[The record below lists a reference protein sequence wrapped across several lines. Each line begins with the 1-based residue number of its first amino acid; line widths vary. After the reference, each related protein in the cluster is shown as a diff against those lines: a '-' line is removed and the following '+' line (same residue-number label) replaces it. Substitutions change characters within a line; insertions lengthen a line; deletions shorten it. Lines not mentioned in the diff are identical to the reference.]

1 VPIVN
6 PFILLGTLVLFSPQ
20 DPKDAKPAPKAG
32 EEKFD
37 RILLSDRSEV
47 RGSISGIDVSGTLHV
62 RVKDSDRVIRIAVE
76 EIARLHFGSEESV
89 QFDPQGQQLRLYH
102 GGAVS
107 GQLKSF
113 DGKTAQIDAPSGT
126 YRIRRADIKSIV
138 LAPLAG
144 PMPDLK
150 DEKKDILIHAVEKK
164 EEGKEKPISVL
175 VAEYGR
181 LLSVGEKVQFHVV
194 PVKKEGEEAPA
205 GPEED
210 REYDRATVKSV
221 YLHRDEAAH
230 ELPPGWFAKL
240 LLKNGDKM
248 VGVIQSFGPDRVR
261 VFSHLFGT
269 AEIEKKYIHTVS
281 FVQHARMS
289 VGNMLICDQNGI
301 REFDRGGREL
311 WTYANN
317 TQYCWSARKL
327 ENGNVLIANTN
338 YNQVIEVKPTG
349 RASGEIVWRMDQ
361 SNYPYDA
368 LRLDNGNT
376 LVAEYYSNRVVEY
389 EAKSKN
395 SVWQATINYPISLQ
409 RLENGNTL
417 VCSNYQV
424 VELDPKGVQKW
435 QASLQGVRPWRAQ
448 RLENGNTIITDYQ
461 RGQVVEI
468 DANSNKVWEK
478 KGLSRPVQAI
488 RMEDGNT
495 LILEQGANRLIE
507 VDPSSGKQV
516 DVVKG
521 LNYPQ
526 GMSTY

>member
-1 VPIVN
+1 MMKAWA
-6 PFILLGTLVLFSPQ
+6 LLTALFLASPQ
-20 DPKDAKPAPKAG
+20 DPKPAAKGG
-32 EEKFD
+32 EEGVD
-37 RILLSDRSEV
+37 RILLSDRSEL
-47 RGSISGIDVSGTLHV
+47 RGAISGIDVSGSLQV
-62 RVKDSDRVIRIAVE
+62 RLKDSSRTVRIALE
-76 EIARLHFGSEESV
+76 EVARLHFGAEESV
-89 QFDPQGQQLRLYH
+89 HFDPQAQQLRLYH
-102 GGAVS
+102 GGAVT
-107 GQLKSF
+107 GQVKSF
-113 DGKTAQIDAPSGT
+113 DGTMVQIDAPSGT
-126 YRIRRADIKSIV
+126 LRIRRSDIKSIV
-138 LAPLAG
+138 LAPPGG

-164 EEGKEKPISVL
+164 EEGREKPVTTL
-175 VAEYGR
+175 VAAYGR
-181 LLSVGEKVQFHVV
+181 LLGIGEKIQFHVV
-194 PVKKEGEEAPA
+194 PVKKEGEEAAA
-205 GPEED
+205 GAEED
-210 REYDRATVKSV
+210 REYDRAAVRSV
-221 YLHRDEAAH
+221 YLHRDEAGR
-230 ELPPGWFAKL
+230 ELPPGWFSKL
-240 LLKNGDKM
+240 LLKNGDKL

-269 AEIEKKYIHTVS
+269 AEFQKKHIHTIS

-289 VGNMLICDQNGI
+289 VGNILICDQNGI

-317 TQYCWSARKL
+317 TQYSWSARKL

-338 YNQVIEVKPTG
+338 YNQVLEVRPAGRTG
-349 RASGEIVWRMDQ
+349 GEIVWRMDQ

-376 LVAEYYSNRVVEY
+376 LVAEYYSNRIVEY

-395 SVWQATINYPISLQ
+395 AAWQAQINYPISLQ

-424 VELDPKGVQKW
+424 VELDSKGVQKW

-448 RLENGNTIITDYQ
+448 RLENGNTLITDYQ

-468 DANSNKVWEK
+468 DSNSAQVWSK
-478 KGLSRPVQAI
+478 KSLSRPVQAI

-507 VDPSSGKQV
+507 VDPSTGNFV
-516 DVVKG
+516 ELIKG